1 MTPTMRAAV
10 VTAFGDP
17 DVIHIQHL
25 STPTPGPGEV
35 LVDVQLTDLI
45 FVETAIRAGL
55 HGGFFDVTP
64 PYVPGN
70 SFGGTVRAVG
80 DGVTSDWIGKT
91 VTGRTADF
99 GAHAEQAVA
108 PAEGLLEVP
117 KGLTLETAV
126 AISGDGYTALMLEE
140 LAPDLKDKHVLIT
153 AAAGGMGI
161 LLVQLAHQAGA
172 HVIAAARGQAKLD
185 LVKANRADVV
195 IDYSQPGW
203 DKLVLE
209 ATNGAGA
216 DVTFE
221 GAGGTLG
228 ATAFTVAA
236 DRSWFSAHGA
246 PSGGFAAYDETEAVR
261 RGITVKGIR
270 DLRVDTTTTTVSA
283 AQVLARAA
291 QGDLVPVIDRIY
303 PLDQL
308 AEAHRAMTSREL
320 VGKALIRVS

>member
-1 MTPTMRAAV
+1 MTTTMRAAV
-10 VTAFGDP
+10 VTAFGDA
-17 DVIHIQHL
+17 DVIQLQHL
-25 STPTPGPGEV
+25 PAPTPGPGEV

-45 FVETAIRAGL
+45 FVETAIRSGQ

-64 PYVPGN
+64 PYVPGS
-70 SFGGTVRAVG
+70 SFGGVVRAVG
-80 DGVTSDWIGKT
+80 DGVTADWIGKT
-91 VTGRTADF
+91 VTGRTASF

-117 KGLTLETAV
+117 AGLTLETAV
-126 AISGDGYTALMLEE
+126 AVSGDGYTALMLEE
-140 LAPDLKDKHVLIT
+140 LAPDLADKHVLVT

-172 HVIAAARGQAKLD
+172 HVIAAARGEAKLD
-185 LVKANRADVV
+185 LVKAHHADVV
-195 IDYSQPGW
+195 IDYSRPGW
-203 DKLVLE
+203 EKTVLE

-216 DVTFE
+216 GIVFE

-228 ATAFTVAA
+228 ATAFTVTA
-236 DRSWFSAHGA
+236 DHGWFSAHGA
-246 PSGGFAAYDETEAVR
+246 PSGGFASYDEAEAER
-261 RGITVKGIR
+261 RDITVKGIR

-283 AQVLARAA
+283 TEVLTRAA
-291 QGDLVPVIDRIY
+291 RGELVPVIDRVY

>member
-1 MTPTMRAAV
+1 MTPTIRAAV
-10 VTAFGDP
+10 VTAFGDT
-17 DVIHIQHL
+17 DVIQIQHL
-25 STPTPGPGEV
+25 PTPTPAPGEV

-64 PYVPGN
+64 PYVPGS
-70 SFGGTVRAVG
+70 SFGGVVRAVG
-80 DGVTSDWIGKT
+80 DGVTPDWIGKT
-91 VTGRTADF
+91 VTGRTASF
-99 GAHAEQAVA
+99 GAHAEQTVA
-108 PAEGLLEVP
+108 PAENLLEVP
-117 KGLTLETAV
+117 SDLTLETAV
-126 AISGDGYTALMLEE
+126 AVSGDGFTALMLEE
-140 LAPDLKDKHVLIT
+140 LAPTLEGKHVLIT

-185 LVKANRADVV
+185 LVKAQHADVV

-228 ATAFTVAA
+228 ATAFAVAA
-236 DRSWFSAHGA
+236 DHSWFSAHGA
-246 PSGGFAAYDETEAVR
+246 PSGGFASYDETEAER